1 VHDRLQ
7 ETRAQN
13 ETRQFEEWNEMHLP
27 HCPKELLMWRVCV
40 QDQEKMLQ
48 QQKTCRE
55 AEQERQWK
63 QLQALRQQEA
73 QQQQQTIHDQRAQ
86 VKPTH

>member
-1 VHDRLQ
+1 
-7 ETRAQN
+7 
-13 ETRQFEEWNEMHLP
+13 
-27 HCPKELLMWRVCV
+27 
-40 QDQEKMLQ
+40 MLQ